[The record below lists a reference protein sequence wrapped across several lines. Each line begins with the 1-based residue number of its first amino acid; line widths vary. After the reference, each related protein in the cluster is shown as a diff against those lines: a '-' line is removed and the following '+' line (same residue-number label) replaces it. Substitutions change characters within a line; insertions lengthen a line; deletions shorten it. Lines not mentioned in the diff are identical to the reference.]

1 MPAASEGPPAAG
13 ARPQESIHSKFASG
27 SEGTPSITQATV
39 LVVDDEESNV
49 RLLRRMLARAG
60 FTDVRAT
67 SDPREVAALVAESEP
82 DVVLLDLHMP
92 ERDGFQVLED
102 LAPYTR
108 GTGTKGVPLPVIML
122 TGDSSPA
129 VKRHALALGA
139 KDFVAKPFDAPEVV
153 LRINNLLETR
163 HLHLVLQ
170 KQNATLEATVQERT
184 RALEEA
190 QAEVLERLAT
200 AGEFRDDDTGGH
212 TQRVGERA
220 GRLARSLGLP
230 TAQVELISLAA
241 PLHDVGKIGIPDSI
255 LLKPGKLTPEEFAV
269 MQSHTTLGA
278 AILAGGRT
286 ALVRMAERIARS
298 HHERWDGAGYPDGL
312 TGEAIPLEARLV
324 AVADVY
330 DALTSDRPYRLAWPL
345 DRVVAHIREGSGRH
359 FDPSVVA
366 AFLGA

>member
-1 MPAASEGPPAAG
+1 MSTS
-13 ARPQESIHSKFASG
+13 ARPQESLPSKLTGGAEGMTAITRAS
-27 SEGTPSITQATV
+27 V
-39 LVVDDEESNV
+39 LVVDDEDSNI

-102 LAPYTR
+102 LAAYTR

-163 HLHLVLQ
+163 HLHLALQ
-170 KQNATLEATVQERT
+170 KQNATLEATVHERT

-200 AGEFRDDDTGGH
+200 AGEFRDDDTGEH

-230 TAQVELISLAA
+230 AEQVELIRLAA

-255 LLKPGKLTPEEFAV
+255 LLKPGKLAPEEFAV
-269 MQSHTTLGA
+269 MQTHTTLGA

-298 HHERWDGAGYPDGL
+298 HHERWDGTGYPDGL
-312 TGEAIPLEARLV
+312 AGEAIPLEARLV

-330 DALTSDRPYRLAWPL
+330 DALTSDRPYRLAWAL
-345 DRVVAHIREGSGRH
+345 DRVVAHMREGAGSH
-359 FDPSVVA
+359 FDPAVVA